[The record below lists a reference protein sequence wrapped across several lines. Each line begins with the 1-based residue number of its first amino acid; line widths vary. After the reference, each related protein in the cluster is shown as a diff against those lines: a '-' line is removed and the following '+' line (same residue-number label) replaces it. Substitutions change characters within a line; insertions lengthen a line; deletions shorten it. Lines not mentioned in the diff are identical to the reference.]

1 LVKKISF
8 GLIVLLLLIVYLKL
22 YKSLEEKASRGF
34 RMSIPKEKMPSEK
47 SPALAVLGEIA
58 LGATTPKHL
67 ALSLDK
73 SPPAIMKQLNLLKEI
88 GWVKLGEKKGKFQ
101 HYEIN
106 WDKVVSFYLLRA
118 PRLKFAAY
126 YIDSGQV
133 HGLIRKLSQN
143 ERFEL
148 LFINYLMERY
158 RSQKALLKVLG
169 FYVAQSVPDIME
181 NFEESLL
188 YLLPKIKVKSKTKED
203 NELLTLLKKWAEF
216 ASKYTPA
223 YRPLELALKNLGF
236 L

>member
-1 LVKKISF
+1 
-8 GLIVLLLLIVYLKL
+8 
-22 YKSLEEKASRGF
+22 
-34 RMSIPKEKMPSEK
+34 MSIPKEKMPSEK

-133 HGLIRKLSQN
+133 HV
-143 ERFEL
+143 
-148 LFINYLMERY
+148 LF
-158 RSQKALLKVLG
+158 
-169 FYVAQSVPDIME
+169 
-181 NFEESLL
+181 ESL
-188 YLLPKIKVKSKTKED
+188 VRMS
-203 NELLTLLKKWAEF
+203 
-216 ASKYTPA
+216 ASNYCSSII
-223 YRPLELALKNLGF
+223 
-236 L
+236 